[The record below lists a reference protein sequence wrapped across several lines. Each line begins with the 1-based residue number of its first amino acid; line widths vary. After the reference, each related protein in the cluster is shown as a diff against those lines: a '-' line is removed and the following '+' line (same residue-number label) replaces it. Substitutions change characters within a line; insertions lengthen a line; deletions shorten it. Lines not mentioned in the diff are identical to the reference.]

1 MALLASWLGRL
12 GLGATWFTGWASL
25 GDCLSSCNQ
34 VPGRV
39 LDSEAKAAASGLARL
54 ALASSLRGD
63 ASKRAR

>member
-39 LDSEAKAAASGLARL
+39 LDSEAKAAA
-54 ALASSLRGD
+54 
-63 ASKRAR
+63 